1 MLIWGVRHCPTPLYY
16 DYYMRQFISLSIF
29 AGLLIGIAGLVFLHV
44 GGLGGAV
51 LFAFGLMTVTQSKSL
66 LFTGKAGFLP
76 YKESL
81 PLVPM
86 VLLNAVGCLI
96 TAYIAIQTTNPKM
109 LDTLDTIMTMRE
121 AASWYMLLVASVG
134 TGVIVT
140 LAVYGVRKGSYLPL
154 LYGVPVFIMC
164 GLPHSI
170 ADAFYYWVAILTGRF
185 SSWMI
190 TAWLM
195 SVVGN
200 YIGCNLPRW
209 FMGDEFEIN

>member
-1 MLIWGVRHCPTPLYY
+1 
-16 DYYMRQFISLSIF
+16 MRNFISLSLF

-51 LFAFGLMTVTQSKSL
+51 LFAFGLMSVTITKTL
-66 LFTGKAGFLP
+66 LFTGWAGYLP
-76 YKESL
+76 YKESAQL
-81 PLVPM
+81 LPM
-86 VLLNAVGCLI
+86 VVLNALGCLI
-96 TAYIAIQTTNPKM
+96 MAYIASFSINENA
-109 LDTLDTIMTMRE
+109 LSTLHTIMAARE
-121 AASWYMLLVASVG
+121 AASWRIVITSIG

-140 LAVYGVRKGSYLPL
+140 MALQGVRRGTYLPL

-170 ADAFYYWVAILTGRF
+170 ADAFYYWVAILKGDF
-185 SSWMI
+185 AMWMVSG
-190 TAWLM
+190 WLL

-209 FMGDEFEIN
+209 FMGERFE

>member
-1 MLIWGVRHCPTPLYY
+1 
-16 DYYMRQFISLSIF
+16 MRRFIAESIF

-44 GGLGGAV
+44 GGLDEGRGFGELAGAV
-51 LFAFGLMTVTQSKSL
+51 LFAFGLMSVSVSKAL
-66 LFTGKAGFLP
+66 LFTGKAGYLP

-81 PLVPM
+81 QLLPM
-86 VLLNAVGCLI
+86 VLLNAVGCLLMASI
-96 TAYIAIQTTNPKM
+96 AYYTINESA
-109 LDTLDTIMTMRE
+109 LATLDAIMVARE
-121 AASWYMLLVASVG
+121 AASWRIVITSIG

-140 LAVYGVRKGSYLPL
+140 MAIQGVRRGTYLPL

-170 ADAFYYWVAILTGRF
+170 ADAFYYCVAILNGEF
-185 SSWMI
+185 EVWMVLTWI
-190 TAWLM
+190 W

-209 FMGDEFEIN
+209 FMGKEFEA

>member
-1 MLIWGVRHCPTPLYY
+1 MKN
-16 DYYMRQFISLSIF
+16 FISLSVF

-51 LFAFGLMTVTQSKSL
+51 LFAFGLMTVSLSGSL
-66 LFTGKAGFLP
+66 LFTGKAGYLP

-81 PLVPM
+81 QLAPM
-86 VLLNAVGCLI
+86 VVLNAIGCLVM
-96 TAYIAIQTTNPKM
+96 AYIGYYSMTANS
-109 LDTLDTIMTMRE
+109 LSTLSTIMAARE
-121 AASWYMLLVASVG
+121 AASWYGLIVMSIG

-140 LAVYGVRKGSYLPL
+140 LALYGSRKGTYLPL

-170 ADAFYYWVAILTGRF
+170 ADAFYYWMAILNGDF
-185 SSWMI
+185 ALWMVG
-190 TAWLM
+190 AWLC

-200 YIGCNLPRW
+200 WIGCNLPRW
-209 FMGDEFEIN
+209 FMGKTFEL

>member
-1 MLIWGVRHCPTPLYY
+1 
-16 DYYMRQFISLSIF
+16 MRYFITQSVF

-51 LFAFGLMTVTQSKSL
+51 LFAFGLMTVTLCKAL
-66 LFTGKAGFLP
+66 LFTGKAGYLP

-81 PLVPM
+81 QLLPM
-86 VLLNAVGCLI
+86 VVANAAGCLI
-96 TAYIAIQTTNPKM
+96 TAYIASYTMNEGV
-109 LDTLDTIMTMRE
+109 LSNLNTIMAARE
-121 AASWYMLLVASVG
+121 AASWDKLVVTSAG
-134 TGVIVT
+134 TGIIVT
-140 LAVYGVRKGSYLPL
+140 LALYGSRKGNYLPL

-170 ADAFYYWVAILTGRF
+170 ADAFYYWVAILNGDF
-185 SSWMI
+185 AWWMVA
-190 TAWLM
+190 AWLW

-209 FMGDEFEIN
+209 FMGNKFERE

>member
-1 MLIWGVRHCPTPLYY
+1 
-16 DYYMRQFISLSIF
+16 MRQFISMSIF

-51 LFAFGLMTVTQSKSL
+51 LFAFGLMTVTISKAE
-66 LFTGKAGFLP
+66 LFTGKAGFIP

-81 PLVPM
+81 PLLPM

-96 TAYIAIQTTNPKM
+96 TAYIAMQTTNPKM
-109 LDTLDTIMTMRE
+109 LSTLDNIMAMRE
-121 AASWYMLLVASVG
+121 ASSWYNLLIASVG

-140 LAVYGVRKGSYLPL
+140 LAVYGVRKGTYLPL

-170 ADAFYYWVAILTGRF
+170 ADAFYYWVAILNGDF
-185 SSWMI
+185 AMWMVV
-190 TAWLM
+190 AWLM
-195 SVVGN
+195 SVIGN

-209 FMGDEFEIN
+209 FMGKEFQPN

>member
-1 MLIWGVRHCPTPLYY
+1 
-16 DYYMRQFISLSIF
+16 MRIFISSSLF
-29 AGLLIGIAGLVFLHV
+29 AGLLIGIAGLVFLNV

-51 LFAFGLMTVTQSKSL
+51 LFAFGLMCVTISKAD

-76 YKESL
+76 YKESAQ
-81 PLVPM
+81 LVPM
-86 VLLNAVGCLI
+86 VVLNALGCLI
-96 TAYIAIQTTNPKM
+96 TAYIAVNATNPKM
-109 LDTLDTIMTMRE
+109 LSTLDTIMAMRE
-121 AASWYMLLVASVG
+121 AASWYNLLVASVG

-170 ADAFYYWVAILTGRF
+170 ADAFYYCVAILTGRF
-185 SSWMI
+185 STWMV

-200 YIGCNLPRW
+200 YIGCNFPRW
-209 FMGDEFEIN
+209 FMGERFEA

>member
-1 MLIWGVRHCPTPLYY
+1 MK
-16 DYYMRQFISLSIF
+16 QFISSSIF
-29 AGLLIGIAGLVFLHV
+29 AGLLIGIAGLVFLNV

-51 LFAFGLMTVTQSKSL
+51 LFAFGLMTVTISKAD

-76 YKESL
+76 LKESA
-81 PLVPM
+81 PLIPM
-86 VLLNAVGCLI
+86 VLLNAVGCLL
-96 TAYIAIQTTNPKM
+96 TAYIASYNTSETVAT
-109 LDTLDTIMTMRE
+109 TLDTIMAARE
-121 AASWYMLLVASVG
+121 AASWHMMLVTSIG

-140 LAVYGVRKGSYLPL
+140 LAVYGVRKGTYLPL

-170 ADAFYYWVAILTGRF
+170 ADAFYYWVAILNGDF
-185 SSWMI
+185 AAWMI
-190 TAWLM
+190 VAWLM

-209 FMGDEFEIN
+209 FMGERFE

>member
-1 MLIWGVRHCPTPLYY
+1 
-16 DYYMRQFISLSIF
+16 MRAFVSMSVF

-44 GGLGGAV
+44 GGLDEGRGFGELGGAV
-51 LFAFGLMTVTQSKSL
+51 LFAFGLMSVSVSKAL
-66 LFTGKAGFLP
+66 LFTGKAGYLP

-81 PLVPM
+81 QLIPM
-86 VLLNAVGCLI
+86 VVLNALGCLLMAGI
-96 TAYIAIQTTNPKM
+96 AYS
-109 LDTLDTIMTMRE
+109 TLNDNAMSTLNDIMVARE
-121 AASWYMLLVASVG
+121 AASWRIVITSVG

-140 LAVYGVRKGSYLPL
+140 MALHGVRKGTYLPL

-170 ADAFYYWVAILTGRF
+170 ADAFYYCVAILKGDF
-185 SSWMI
+185 ASWMI
-190 TAWLM
+190 MAWLW

-209 FMGDEFEIN
+209 FMGEKFEA

>member
-1 MLIWGVRHCPTPLYY
+1 MV
-16 DYYMRQFISLSIF
+16 RQFISMSVF

-51 LFAFGLMTVTQSKSL
+51 LFAFGLMSVSISKAL
-66 LFTGKAGFLP
+66 LFTGKAGYLP
-76 YKESL
+76 FKESL
-81 PLVPM
+81 QLLPM
-86 VLLNAVGCLI
+86 VVLNAVGCLLMAGI
-96 TAYIAIQTTNPKM
+96 AYSTIEVSDNA
-109 LDTLDTIMTMRE
+109 LATLQTIMAARE
-121 AASWYMLLVASVG
+121 AASWNIVVTSVG

-140 LAVYGVRKGSYLPL
+140 LALYGVRNGTYLPL

-170 ADAFYYWVAILTGRF
+170 ADAFYYWVAILHGDF
-185 SSWMI
+185 EPWMI
-190 TAWLM
+190 MAWIW

-209 FMGDEFEIN
+209 FMGKEF

>member
-1 MLIWGVRHCPTPLYY
+1 
-16 DYYMRQFISLSIF
+16 MRKFILSSLF
-29 AGLLIGIAGLVFLHV
+29 AGVLIGIAGLVFLNV
-44 GGLGGAV
+44 GGLGGAI
-51 LFAFGLMTVTQSKSL
+51 LFAFGLMCVTICKAL

-81 PLVPM
+81 QLLPM
-86 VLLNAVGCLI
+86 VLLNALGCLV
-96 TAYIAIQTTNPKM
+96 TAYIAFQTTSPNM
-109 LDTLDTIMTMRE
+109 LSTLNTIMAARE
-121 AASWYMLLVASVG
+121 AASWYALLIASVG
-134 TGVIVT
+134 TGIIVT

-170 ADAFYYWVAILTGRF
+170 ADAFYYWVAILNGDF
-185 SSWMI
+185 APWMVI
-190 TAWLM
+190 AWLM

-209 FMGDEFEIN
+209 CMGKEFAE

>member
-1 MLIWGVRHCPTPLYY
+1 
-16 DYYMRQFISLSIF
+16 MRQFISLSIF

-51 LFAFGLMTVTQSKSL
+51 LFAFGLMTVTMSKSL

-81 PLVPM
+81 PLIPM

-96 TAYIAIQTTNPKM
+96 TAYIAMQTTNPKM
-109 LDTLDTIMTMRE
+109 LSTLDTIMAMRG
-121 AASWYMLLVASVG
+121 AASWDMLLIASIG

-170 ADAFYYWVAILTGRF
+170 ADAFYYWVAILNGDF
-185 SSWMI
+185 AMWMV

-195 SVVGN
+195 SVIGN

-209 FMGDEFEIN
+209 FMGEEFEV

>member
-1 MLIWGVRHCPTPLYY
+1 M
-16 DYYMRQFISLSIF
+16 SIF
-29 AGLLIGIAGLVFLHV
+29 AGLLIGIAGLVFLNV

-51 LFAFGLMTVTQSKSL
+51 LFAFGLMCVTTCKAL

-76 YKESL
+76 YKESMQL
-81 PLVPM
+81 IPM
-86 VLLNAVGCLI
+86 VLLNAVGCLV
-96 TAYIAIQTTNPKM
+96 TAYIAMQATNPKM
-109 LDTLDTIMTMRE
+109 LSTLDTIMAARE
-121 AASWYMLLVASVG
+121 AASWYNLLIASIG

-170 ADAFYYWVAILTGRF
+170 ADAFYYWVAILNGDF
-185 SSWMI
+185 ASWMVVV
-190 TAWLM
+190 WLM
-195 SVVGN
+195 SVIGN

-209 FMGDEFEIN
+209 CMGKEFAV

>member
-1 MLIWGVRHCPTPLYY
+1 
-16 DYYMRQFISLSIF
+16 MRQFISLSIF
-29 AGLLIGIAGLVFLHV
+29 AGLLIGIAGLVFLNV

-51 LFAFGLMTVTQSKSL
+51 LFAFGLLAVTISKAE

-76 YKESL
+76 YRESL
-81 PLVPM
+81 QLLPM
-86 VLLNAVGCLI
+86 VLLNAAGCLI
-96 TAYIAIQTTNPKM
+96 TAYIASYSTSEVVAT
-109 LDTLDTIMTMRE
+109 TLDTIMAARE
-121 AASWYMLLVASVG
+121 AASWHMLLMTSIG

-140 LAVYGVRKGSYLPL
+140 LAVYGVRKGTYLPL

-170 ADAFYYWVAILTGRF
+170 ADAFYYWVAILRGDF
-185 SSWMI
+185 AAWMVV
-190 TAWLM
+190 AWLW

-209 FMGDEFEIN
+209 FMGDRFEA

>member
-1 MLIWGVRHCPTPLYY
+1 
-16 DYYMRQFISLSIF
+16 MRNFISLSIF

-51 LFAFGLMTVTQSKSL
+51 LFAFGLMSVTISKSL
-66 LFTGKAGFLP
+66 LFTGKAGYLP

-81 PLVPM
+81 QLLPM
-86 VLLNAVGCLI
+86 VVLNAVGCLLMAGI
-96 TAYIAIQTTNPKM
+96 AYFTVEVNTNA
-109 LDTLDTIMTMRE
+109 LANLDTIMAARE
-121 AASWYMLLVASVG
+121 AASWRIVVTSVG

-170 ADAFYYWVAILTGRF
+170 ADAFYYWMAILNGKF
-185 SSWMI
+185 EAWMI
-190 TAWLM
+190 MAWIW

-209 FMGDEFEIN
+209 FMGDKFEAQ